1 MMKPIMRFVCMVLS
15 RPIILNE
22 CTENRDDCDTN
33 AECTMRR
40 TSFNARALSA
50 TWNMVSTVMAHIY
63 LRDI

>member
-1 MMKPIMRFVCMVLS
+1 MRFVCMVLS

-33 AECTMRR
+33 AECTIRP
-40 TSFNARALSA
+40 TSFIARALSA